1 MFDADVSGVFEGLG
15 DWGGGLE
22 DNGEVSRPRKR
33 KHTLAWYWLP

>member
-22 DNGEVSRPRKR
+22 NYGEVPIRLCGTGR
-33 KHTLAWYWLP
+33 L